1 MNRFLAGAA
10 MIALVSAPL
19 SAQTSTSET
28 VAATAAPDAA
38 APSPGVM
45 VLPVGSEISLAMSQE
60 INSTENREGDTFPL
74 SVVSDVR
81 LGDHIV
87 IPRGTRAVGEIT
99 WRTGR
104 GAFGK
109 SGKMDIALRYIDLD
123 GARIPIE
130 GTFRQEGN
138 GQTLATVA
146 GVIAVG
152 IFAGFITGHR
162 ARIPAGRELM
172 SRTAYPIPFTMPG
185 GHLAPSYDARVA
197 VAAAM
202 GNSPQGQ
209 CHARAVEQ
217 SGGDAARAQRAER
230 ECLRGRNRH

>member
-1 MNRFLAGAA
+1 M
-10 MIALVSAPL
+10 
-19 SAQTSTSET
+19 
-28 VAATAAPDAA
+28 
-38 APSPGVM
+38 
-45 VLPVGSEISLAMSQE
+45 LPVGTEITLAMSQE

-81 LGDHIV
+81 IGDQIV

-123 GARIPIE
+123 GTRIPVE

-162 ARIPAGRELM
+162 ARIPAGRELL

-185 GHLAPSYDARVA
+185 GHLAPSYDARLA
-197 VAAAM
+197 LATAM

-217 SGGDAARAQRAER
+217 SGGDAARAQRAEH
-230 ECLRGRNRH
+230 ECMRGRNRH